1 MNAQRD
7 EEGLISD
14 ELFIAL
20 TRPAT
25 IMGAPYIAVVFEV
38 VIVAILFIGSGM
50 LRFWLLLPLIH
61 GVLYAITAT
70 DHGKLESLF
79 LGARTL
85 LSTPNRPFWKAAS
98 FSPARVRNPR
108 GDDGYLG
115 I

>member
-1 MNAQRD
+1 MQQ

-14 ELFIAL
+14 ELFVAL

-25 IMGAPYIAVVFEV
+25 IFGAPYIAVVVEV
-38 VIVAILFIGSGM
+38 VFVAIIFIGTGM
-50 LRFWLLLPLIH
+50 LRFWLLLPILH

-85 LSTPNRPFWKAAS
+85 LVSPNNMFWKAAS
-98 FSPARVRNPR
+98 YSPARVRSAR
-108 GDDGYLG
+108 DDGFLG